1 MADVVHLHVGAPKT
15 GTTYLQDR
23 LALNRPS
30 LESHGVAYPIGLRA
44 DMFGPALDLI
54 DLPWGGQRE
63 GVRGEW
69 DALMSRVRRTSGRAV
84 VSHEILAGAK
94 PKQVEKAMRDLAET
108 EVHLVFSARDLAR
121 QIPAEWQETVKH
133 RRVHTFRRFLGQVM
147 ESPRRNPRMWFWRA
161 QSLPDVLTRWSSGL
175 SPDRV
180 HLVTVPQSRAGGT
193 LWTRYCEALELD
205 PAWLTE
211 DSERANVSVGI
222 DETIMLRRLNRRL
235 RAADLDS
242 ESYRAIVRELVVHQR
257 LALREDK
264 RKVTLPPSAFDW
276 AEEVAEEWMEW
287 VRGSGIHVVGDL
299 EDLRPRRPDPD
310 ASWEDP
316 DKPRQGKV
324 GDATMDA
331 LVTVIMELAERPDP
345 DQGPVSR
352 LARAARRLRGDTP

>member
-23 LALNRPS
+23 LALNRGS
-30 LESHGVAYPIGLRA
+30 LEDHGVAYPIGLKA
-44 DMFGPALDLI
+44 DMFGAALDLI

-63 GVRGEW
+63 AVRGDWES
-69 DALMSRVRRTSGRAV
+69 LMGRVRRAPGRAII
-84 VSHEILAGAK
+84 SHEILAGAK

-108 EVHLVFSARDLAR
+108 EMHLVFSARDLAR